1 MTHSASPFR
10 LTQLAAAIAGVLLTG
25 TTSAQLTCP
34 PGANGTLTCNFSSQF
49 GSPVVVQPPGGYNSP
64 VPVMNVTT
72 SSTINAAVTAY
83 TPAGLSVLAF
93 GNPGNTSSLN
103 GYSAA
108 GLNVN
113 NSGNITL
120 SPSGAL
126 YTSSILYGLLA
137 QMRGG
142 DAASSSNDE
151 NGGGGGNAGTTSV
164 VTLINTGSVDMTQ
177 LAGVT
182 TPGGAALAALSE
194 GGAGASTD
202 DDHNPYGPGGQSA
215 GAHINNSGA
224 ITATLMGTGRF
235 AGIQAASNGGYG
247 ATQYN
252 GGGNYGGG
260 AGNVSIVNS
269 GQVAVNWTWA
279 NGSSGSNAGLYG
291 ILAESHGGNGGDSA
305 TGGLGNGGAGG
316 NASSAVVTLQ
326 GGSVTVNQTGT
337 SPVTG
342 AGVAAI
348 LLGGDAGNGLADE
361 DYTSGGNAG
370 NAGTITAGAP
380 PSSASVQI
388 NNTGTSVTTTGS
400 KLPALRLWAQGGAGG
415 GQFNQGSYHDR
426 NGGIGGISGDA
437 SLSVTTAGTAVALST
452 NGDNSPGVQTLQQ
465 GGAGGVGAPYS
476 GDALGFGSS
485 NAGNGGSG
493 GNVGSLTLQLNG
505 TSAAPINITTTG
517 TQSHGIY
524 SLLQGGLGA
533 YGGELSGTL
542 SGGQGGNGGAG
553 GSTGATTMN
562 LQGTRIT
569 TQGATAIGVLAQS
582 LGQNGGAGGTS
593 TLTVAIGSNGGNGG
607 STGNLNITTDAA
619 SSIVTQGANAAGIVA
634 QTASG
639 AGGVAGAT
647 VAQLVATPGVG
658 GSGGTAGSITINN
671 AASIKTAGTQAIGVL
686 AQSLAG
692 GGGAGGDGSGI
703 FFSEG
708 GTGGSSGVA
717 GTISVSNAGAIVTQG
732 DVALGVL
739 AQSIGGSGG
748 VGGSSAGV
756 GVSLGG
762 DPTSNPDHSNGSTV
776 NFHGLASGSITTSGT
791 SALGVL
797 AQSIGGGG
805 GAGGA
810 SQGWFSLGG
819 SGGQGGSGG
828 TVIGNLQSFLIQT
841 AGDNAHGYVGQSIG
855 GGGGNAGN
863 ASSTGIAAS
872 IAIGQSGGGGGNGNA
887 VVANLTNS
895 SIVTQGSKAA
905 GLIAQSVGGGGGV
918 GGRAFGT
925 AVGPA
930 FTGAV
935 AIGGQGGTGGNGGQ
949 VSAQLVGSS
958 IKTAQVPQLTG
969 VGCSPAPCAATNLLP
984 VDAFGVV
991 IQSIGGGGGL
1001 GGNAT
1006 ANAATIAIPVTP
1018 NGSQISIATAVSLG
1032 GKGGIA
1038 GDGQYTTF
1046 AASQGSQI
1054 TTAGQGSHGVLIQSI
1069 GGGGGAG
1076 GDSSSLAASL
1086 GYGELEGTTSLSIDT
1101 SVSLGGSG
1109 GAAGNGGPVWTAVGG
1124 LINVANNAA
1133 TFTADAASSPRSS
1146 ITTYGDYANG
1156 ITAQSIG
1163 GGGGNAGFGSAN
1175 TQNFGTG
1182 TNFSPSFALGG
1193 TGSGGGNGNTVG
1205 VQVMP
1210 SGLVQTWGS
1219 GAIGVLAQSIGGGG
1233 GASQGGSFTVSGA
1246 TGNKGGS
1253 VSFKTGSNGGAGGQG
1268 GAVNVTV
1275 GGAIVTAGADAP
1287 GVQAQSIG
1295 GGGGQ
1300 AGAAGSDASFDN
1312 PILGT
1317 LDARASA
1324 SDVAKAIY
1332 NWTQG
1337 TKPTA
1342 SLHFQA
1348 SLSFGGEGG
1357 PGNTGGA
1364 VGLAMQ
1370 PGALIQTTGDFS
1382 TGMFAQSVGGGGGK
1396 GGSAFATGTGW
1407 IDPKV
1412 LDLNTNITMGGSGG
1426 NGANGGAVTTS
1437 LDGGAISTQGFA
1449 AAGIY
1454 TQSVGG
1460 GGGHGASGSDGFVGT
1475 LALGIAG
1482 GGTGGGGGSGGAV
1495 TLNTSGAS
1503 TQITTTGEAGFGAVL
1518 QSVGGG
1524 GGFAGAGTSA
1534 RISVA
1539 DDTIPAFQMEVS
1551 SGVNQSQGQGGA
1563 VTVNDASGLLITTS
1577 GNNAYGL
1584 VGQSVGGAGGMII
1597 NSQNQQRP
1605 QGIATSITGAQ
1616 GYGAVAGGAVN
1627 ISLASQSRIQTS
1639 GTGAHGVIAQ
1649 SVGAGGGIIGLP
1661 GTGAAL
1667 VVDPSQSSM
1676 ITAGFGAGGAV
1687 NVNANG
1693 TVAVSGPGAIGI
1705 LAQSV
1710 NGAGGLVL
1718 TADGQSVYA
1727 GGGVA
1732 PYGNNL
1738 DSGTVNVT
1746 VGQGGVV
1753 SATGANGFGIF
1764 AQSANANTGATVTVA
1779 GQVSGGTATNGAGV
1793 WIDGNQAGTLVVD
1806 ATGSVSGNG
1815 GTAIQ
1820 ATGATLGVI
1829 NNGTVS
1835 GSVNLNGGSMNNNG
1849 SYIAGAQFV
1858 GESLTNTGLIALG
1871 GTEGASLGSARTR
1884 FTGTTLIGTLTQTAT
1899 GVLRAGADFNVMY
1912 ADMLTVNGPAQLE
1925 GGMMIAPRALMPN
1938 RELSILT
1945 VDGPR
1950 TGTLTGVDSPVF
1962 DYETRQV
1969 GNTTR
1974 IHVAGANFNAGSM
1987 QLKRNQSGIAT
1998 HLQRTWDQG
2007 GAVALSGLYAVLDT
2021 ASRDG
2026 ARAYQDR
2033 VSDLSPGVALAPAA
2047 QMQFGLARF
2056 SNAMMS
2062 CPTFAGS
2069 GSLTRE
2075 QNCLW
2080 GEVTAR
2086 RTNQDAAN
2094 GSSSFT
2100 YDSQTYQFGGQRE
2113 VAPDWYLGGSVAYQ
2127 NTRVR
2132 GDDRRVSGSGD
2143 SGYAGVVLKRQA
2155 GPWTFSGALGG
2166 GYGSYGLTRNLAI
2179 ANFDSEATSAPN
2191 VYSLGARLRAARTFD
2206 QGNFY
2211 LKPYADLTASYSRMP
2226 GYSESGDALRLKV
2239 DSSHQFV
2246 LGLAPT
2252 LEIGGRVDLPQG
2264 AMMRPFAYAGVS
2276 FLSEDG
2282 WETTARLQG
2291 ASSSAGKF
2299 TTRMPTDNVIGRV
2312 GAGLQVASAGKV
2324 DFRLQYDGEFAS
2336 RGSSH
2341 SGSLKL
2347 AVPF

>member
-25 TTSAQLTCP
+25 TASAQLTCP
-34 PGANGTLTCNFSSQF
+34 PDGNGALTCSLS
-49 GSPVVVQPPGGYNSP
+49 GSYWSPVVVQPPSGFNSP

-72 SSTINAAVTAY
+72 GFNISVDVNAN
-83 TPAGLSVLAF
+83 TPSGLSVLAF
-93 GNPGNTSSLN
+93 GNPGNTNSLN

-108 GLNVN
+108 GLTVN
-113 NSGNITL
+113 NSGSLIL
-120 SPSGAL
+120 SSGTYV
-126 YTSSILYGLLA
+126 YTNGNLYGILA
-137 QMRGG
+137 QMQGG

-164 VTLINTGSVDMTQ
+164 VTLNNSASVDMTQ
-177 LAGVT
+177 LSMVT

-194 GGAGASTD
+194 GGAGAGTN

-215 GAHINNSGA
+215 GAHISNSGS
-224 ITATLMGTGRF
+224 IKATLNGTGRF

-269 GQVAVNWTWA
+269 GQVLVNYTWA

-316 NASSAVVTLQ
+316 NASSAIVTLQ

-337 SPVTG
+337 SPVAG

-388 NNTGTSVTTTGS
+388 NNTGASVATSGS

-426 NGGIGGISGDA
+426 NGGSGGIAGDA
-437 SLSVTTAGTAVALST
+437 SLSVSAAGTAVALST
-452 NGDNSPGVQTLQQ
+452 VGDNSAGVQTLQQ
-465 GGAGGVGAPYS
+465 GGAGGLGAPYG
-476 GDALGFGSS
+476 GDDLGFGSS

-493 GNVGSLTLQLNG
+493 GNAGSLTLQLTG
-505 TSAAPINITTTG
+505 TSASPIGITTTG
-517 TQSHGIY
+517 AQSHGIY

-533 YGGELSGTL
+533 DGGALSGTL
-542 SGGQGGNGGAG
+542 AGGQGGNGGAG
-553 GSTGATTMN
+553 GSTGAMTLN
-562 LQGTRIT
+562 LRGTRIS
-569 TQGATAIGVLAQS
+569 TQGATAIGILTQS
-582 LGQNGGAGGTS
+582 LGNNGGAGGGS
-593 TLTVAIGSNGGNGG
+593 TLTVALGSDGGNGG
-607 STGNLNITTDAA
+607 STGNINISTDAA
-619 SSIVTQGANAAGIVA
+619 TSIATQGANAAGIVA

-647 VAQLVATPGVG
+647 VGQLTGTPGVG
-658 GSGGTAGSITINN
+658 GSGGNAGSITINN
-671 AASIKTAGTQAIGVL
+671 AASINTGGTQAIGML

-703 FFSEG
+703 FYSQG
-708 GTGGSSGVA
+708 GSGGSSGVA
-717 GTISVSNAGAIVTQG
+717 GAISVSNAGAIVTQG
-732 DVALGVL
+732 DVAMGIL

-748 VGGSSAGV
+748 VGGSAAGV

-762 DPTSNPDHSNGSTV
+762 NPASNPDHSNGSSVTV
-776 NFHGLASGSITTSGT
+776 NGLTSGSITTSGV

-819 SGGQGGSGG
+819 QGGQGGSGG
-828 TVIGNLQSFLIQT
+828 TVAGNLQSFFIQT
-841 AGDNAHGYVGQSIG
+841 SGDNAHGYVGQSIG

-863 ASSTGIAAS
+863 AGSIGIAAS
-872 IAIGQSGGGGGNGNA
+872 VAIGQSGGGGGNGNG
-887 VVANLTNS
+887 VVIDLANS

-930 FTGAV
+930 ITGAV

-949 VSAQLVGSS
+949 VSAQLIGSS
-958 IKTAQVPQLTG
+958 VKTAQVPQLTG

-991 IQSIGGGGGL
+991 VQSIGGGGGL

-1038 GDGQYTTF
+1038 GDGQYATF
-1046 AASQGSQI
+1046 AASQGSQV

-1101 SVSLGGSG
+1101 SVSLGASG

-1133 TFTADAASSPRSS
+1133 TFTADAASSPQSR
-1146 ITTYGDYANG
+1146 ITTYGDFANG

-1193 TGSGGGNGNTVG
+1193 TGSSGGNGNTVA

-1210 SGLVQTWGS
+1210 AGMVQTWGS

-1246 TGNKGGS
+1246 TSGKGGS
-1253 VSFKTGSNGGAGGQG
+1253 VSFKTGSNGGAGGRG
-1268 GAVNVTV
+1268 GAVDVTV

-1317 LDARASA
+1317 LDARASL
-1324 SDVAKAIY
+1324 SDVAKNIY

-1337 TKPTA
+1337 KSPSGTV
-1342 SLHFQA
+1342 HIQA
-1348 SLSFGGEGG
+1348 TLSFGGEGG

-1364 VGLAMQ
+1364 VGLTMQ
-1370 PGALIQTTGDFS
+1370 PGAQIHTAGDFS

-1407 IDPKV
+1407 IDPLV
-1412 LDLNTNITMGGSGG
+1412 ADVNTNITLGGNGG
-1426 NGANGGAVTTS
+1426 NGADGGAVTTA
-1437 LDGGAISTQGFA
+1437 LDGGAIATQGFA

-1454 TQSVGG
+1454 AQSVGG

-1475 LALGIAG
+1475 LALGVAG

-1495 TLNTSGAS
+1495 SLNTSGAP
-1503 TQITTTGEAGFGAVL
+1503 TQISTTGEAGFGAVL

-1539 DDTIPAFQMEVS
+1539 DDTIPAFQMEVGGS
-1551 SGVNQSQGQGGA
+1551 LNQSQGQGGT
-1563 VTVNDASGLLITTS
+1563 VTVNDTSGLLITTS

-1584 VGQSVGGAGGMII
+1584 VGQSVGGTGGMII

-1605 QGIATSITGAQ
+1605 QGISTSVVGAQ

-1627 ISLASQSRIQTS
+1627 ITLASQSRILTS

-1649 SVGAGGGIIGLP
+1649 SVGAGGGIVGLP
-1661 GTGAAL
+1661 GTGATLTVA
-1667 VVDPSQSSM
+1667 PGQSSM
-1676 ITAGFGAGGAV
+1676 ITAGYGAGGAV

-1693 TVAVSGPGAIGI
+1693 TIAVSGAGAIGI

-1710 NGAGGLVL
+1710 NGAGGLIL

-1732 PYGNNL
+1732 PYGFND
-1738 DSGTVNVT
+1738 DSGTVHVT

-1779 GQVSGGTATNGAGV
+1779 GQVSGGTSTNGAGV
-1793 WIDGNQAGTLVVD
+1793 WVDGNQSGTMVVD
-1806 ATGSVSGNG
+1806 ATGSVSSD
-1815 GTAIQ
+1815 GTAIMG
-1820 ATGATLGVI
+1820 TGAKLAVT

-1835 GSVNLNGGSMNNNG
+1835 GSVDLNGGSMGNNG
-1849 SYIAGAQFV
+1849 SYVAGTQFK
-1858 GESLTNTGLIALG
+1858 GDSLTNTGLIALG
-1871 GTEGASLGSARTR
+1871 GAEGAWLGTARTR
-1884 FTGTTLIGTLTQTAT
+1884 FAGTTLTGALAQTAT
-1899 GVLRAGADFNVMY
+1899 GVLQAGADFNVM
-1912 ADMLTVNGPAQLE
+1912 DVDTLTINGPAQLD

-1938 RELSILT
+1938 RELSVLT
-1945 VDGPR
+1945 VNGPR
-1950 TGTLTGVDSPVF
+1950 TGTLTGIDSPVF

-1974 IHVAGANFNAGSM
+1974 IHVAGASFNTGAM
-1987 QLKRNQSGIAT
+1987 QLKRNQSGIAA

-2007 GAVALSGLYAVLDT
+2007 GAAALSGLYAVLDT
-2021 ASRDG
+2021 ASRQG

-2047 QMQFGLARF
+2047 QMQFGMARF

-2062 CPTFAGS
+2062 CPAFTGG

-2075 QNCLW
+2075 QNCFW

-2086 RTNQDAAN
+2086 RTNQDAAQ
-2094 GSSSFT
+2094 GSSSFS

-2113 VAPDWYLGGSVAYQ
+2113 VAPNWYLGGSVAYQ
-2127 NTRVR
+2127 NTHVR

-2155 GPWTFSGALGG
+2155 GAWTFSGALGG
-2166 GYGSYGLTRNLAI
+2166 GYGSYDLTRNLAI
-2179 ANFDSEATSAPN
+2179 ANFDNQAKSSPN
-2191 VYSLGARLRAARTFD
+2191 VYSFGARLRAARTFD

-2211 LKPYADLTASYSRMP
+2211 LNPYADLTASYSRMP

-2239 DSSHQFV
+2239 DGSDQFV
-2246 LGLAPT
+2246 LGLSPT
-2252 LEIGGRVDLPQG
+2252 LEIGGRVDLPKG
-2264 AMMRPFAYAGVS
+2264 ATMRPFAYAGVS

-2282 WETTARLQG
+2282 WETTSRLQG
-2291 ASSSAGKF
+2291 ASNDAGKF

-2336 RGSSH
+2336 RGASH
-2341 SGSLKL
+2341 AGSLKL